1 MVNESEFSAK
11 SYLISGAASGVGAD
25 ICKELLNHGAYVYA
39 LDFNEG
45 ALKKLEKDVN
55 LPSRL
60 KTICTDISSEISVKT
75 AIQSLNFPGDKLDGL
90 VNAAAVVNAKRFA
103 DFDQSDWEK
112 TFSTNLFGTYY
123 LIKYLTP
130 FLINSDSPK
139 IVNFASMAGKIAG
152 QYTAPYAASKA
163 AIISLTRSAAIALA
177 PKVNVNS
184 ICPGIIETPMWD
196 VLGSD
201 LEKVGIKDHFNN
213 RSSQSPLARAG
224 KAMEVAQATLF
235 LLSNA
240 ANYITGEDLNISG
253 GLVMH

>member
-1 MVNESEFSAK
+1 MVNESEFFAK

-25 ICKELLNHGAYVYA
+25 ICRELLNHGAYVYA
-39 LDFNEG
+39 LDFNES

-55 LPSRL
+55 LPSSL

-163 AIISLTRSAAIALA
+163 AVISLTRSAAIALA

-201 LEKVGIKDHFNN
+201 LEKVGIKDHFKN
-213 RSSQSPLARAG
+213 RSSQSPLVRAG
-224 KAMEVAQATLF
+224 KSMEVAQATLF

>member
-1 MVNESEFSAK
+1 MVSKSEFSGK

-25 ICKELLNHGAYVYA
+25 ICRELLIHGAYVYA
-39 LDFNEG
+39 LDFNES
-45 ALKKLEKDVN
+45 ALKKFEKEVN
-55 LPSRL
+55 LPNNL
-60 KTICTDISSEISVKT
+60 KIICTDISSEIFVK
-75 AIQSLNFPGDKLDGL
+75 ASIESLNFTDDKLDGL
-90 VNAAAVVNAKRFA
+90 VNAAAIVNAKRFT

-123 LIKYLTP
+123 LIKHLTP

-196 VLGSD
+196 ALGAD
-201 LEKVGIKDHFNN
+201 LEKVGIKDHFKN
-213 RSSQSPLARAG
+213 RSSQSPLAREG
-224 KAMEVAQATLF
+224 KSMEVAQATLF

-240 ANYITGEDLNISG
+240 AAYITGEDLNISG

>member
-25 ICKELLNHGAYVYA
+25 ICRELLNHGAYVYA
-39 LDFNEG
+39 LDFNES

-55 LPSRL
+55 LPSSL
-60 KTICTDISSEISVKT
+60 KTICTDISSQISVKT

-90 VNAAAVVNAKRFA
+90 VNAAAIVNAKRFA

-163 AIISLTRSAAIALA
+163 AVISLTRSAAIALA

-201 LEKVGIKDHFNN
+201 LEKVGIKDHFKN
-213 RSSQSPLARAG
+213 RSSQSPLAREG
-224 KAMEVAQATLF
+224 KSMEVAQATLF

>member
-1 MVNESEFSAK
+1 MVNKSEFSAK
-11 SYLISGAASGVGAD
+11 TYLISGAARGVGSD
-25 ICKELLNHGAYVYA
+25 ICKELLSYGAYVYA

-45 ALKKLEKDVN
+45 ALIELEREVN
-55 LPSRL
+55 LPNNLR
-60 KTICTDISSEISVKT
+60 TVCTDVSSEISVKASIDT
-75 AIQSLNFPGDKLDGL
+75 LNFTDQKLDGL
-90 VNAAAVVNAKRFA
+90 VNAAAIVNAKRFA

-163 AIISLTRSAAIALA
+163 AIISLTRSAATALA

-213 RSSQSPLARAG
+213 RSSQSPLGRAG
-224 KAMEVAQATLF
+224 KSMEVTQATLF
-235 LLSNA
+235 LLSSA
-240 ANYITGEDLNISG
+240 AAYITGEDLNVSG